1 MRLAGWA
8 CEGRAV
14 QSDFLELNL
23 RGEQVIVE
31 IPDLEYQARVFTE
44 VSLNPCQGETPD
56 GASVDEIER
65 QTREHKSDADNPHQP
80 AQEFH
85 QTKHCQ
91 TRAIALSSRE
101 LPALLTAGPEQH
113 DA

>member
-1 MRLAGWA
+1 MGTKAA
-8 CEGRAV
+8 AKP
-14 QSDFLELNL
+14 QKA
-23 RGEQVIVE
+23 Q
-31 IPDLEYQARVFTE
+31 VFTE

-56 GASVDEIER
+56 GASLDEIER

-80 AQEFH
+80 AQDFH

-101 LPALLTAGPEQH
+101 LPAL
-113 DA
+113 